1 MKGLKDKMAKI
12 HVIYK
17 EDKWNMITAEMEGSR
32 ITVREISTEWGEDT
46 YVLNGRHELLD
57 WAKKHFTADK
67 YAHAAEIIEGFEQL

>member
-1 MKGLKDKMAKI
+1 MAKM

-17 EDKWNMITAEMEGSR
+17 EDKWNMITAEVEGSR

-57 WAKKHFTADK
+57 WAKKHFTPDK
-67 YAHAAEIIEGFEQL
+67 YDNSAEILEKLQQI